1 VPKWLLCAVLAAL
14 PAVSVF
20 AEDASVKALIDKA
33 LADNA
38 SGAQTVSATLASLEQ
53 AVLASAAPSDT
64 RSLYIFI
71 GSLQEQR
78 GLYTEAS
85 RSYAVAAGISAENA
99 SGMPQVS
106 AEQLTINAVRC
117 ALSAGEYETAEA
129 YLDSVV
135 VRQATDPLIAVY
147 AKLYAVWCLIVKTD
161 GGQRMKEAVELLKQ
175 YAVQS
180 DMEPVFPAVL
190 LMLWRIAGDTESGE
204 TLVARYPHSP
214 EAAIVSG
221 KAELLATPFWCFFL
235 DHAPPPDTVSAQP
248 E

>member
-1 VPKWLLCAVLAAL
+1 MLAAL
-14 PAVSVF
+14 SAVSVF
-20 AEDASVKALIDKA
+20 AEDASVKTLIDKA

-64 RSLYIFI
+64 RSLYAFI
-71 GSLQEQR
+71 GALQEQR
-78 GLYTEAS
+78 GLYAEAS
-85 RSYAVAAGISAENA
+85 RSYAVAAGIIAENA
-99 SGMPQVS
+99 LRMPQVS

-129 YLDSVV
+129 YLDSVA
-135 VRQATDPLIAVY
+135 VRQATDPFIAAY
-147 AKLYAVWCLIVKTD
+147 AKLYAVWCLIVKAD
-161 GGQRMKEAVELLKQ
+161 GGQRMKEVVELLKQ

-180 DMEPVFPAVL
+180 DMEPVCPAVL
-190 LMLWRIAGDTESGE
+190 LMLWRIAGDTESGN
-204 TLVARYPHSP
+204 TLAARYPHSP

-221 KAELLATPFWCFFL
+221 KAELLATPLWCFFSERT
-235 DHAPPPDTVSAQP
+235 PPFDTASAQP